1 MARFGEG
8 EGHELANFR
17 QKKRIFAFIC
27 AQRVRALWGV
37 AVKADGWNAHT
48 PYIYYNIIPNI
59 TVRPSKIKK

>member
-1 MARFGEG
+1 MSWRISGKKKNEG
-8 EGHELANFR
+8 MCL
-17 QKKRIFAFIC
+17 RIFAFIC